1 MNSWALAI
9 VAVAITSVSVAIT
22 SVSVA
27 VSFPYAIL
35 SPIVPAK
42 RVSS

>member
-9 VAVAITSVSVAIT
+9 VAMAIT